1 MDKIFLIDKNTIR
14 YSDLINFIN
23 DDNFNLELSETEE
36 FILTHIKNLSGY
48 KVYDFESLILSIKK
62 NNLEIK
68 LNTSGTTG
76 KPKSIIH
83 TVHSITKNIIIND
96 KFNNSIW
103 GLCYPVGKMAFYQ
116 VLYQSLFN
124 QSTIINLFGY
134 NFSLIS
140 DKIINSGVSHISATP
155 TFYKML
161 LSENVK
167 FNLVLQVTIGGES
180 SDNNLIN
187 KIKINFPNASIKNI
201 YASTEA
207 ASLFVS
213 ESDTFKIPEKYKE
226 KIKFFNNKLY
236 LHKELVGHIESNKL
250 DGDWYDTKDVIEV
263 LNKNE
268 FKFVGRE
275 NTDINVSGFKINPF
289 KVESTL
295 NSLPYIKNSV
305 VFSKKNSV
313 TGNILCC
320 NLILTHPK
328 TKGEI
333 KCDLLGTLE
342 KYEVPT
348 IINFVDT
355 IDVNENMKIS
365 RK

>member
-1 MDKIFLIDKNTIR
+1 MNKVFLLDKNIIY
-14 YSDLINFIN
+14 YSDLISFIN
-23 DDNFNLELSETEE
+23 DENSNLELSETEK
-36 FILTHIKNLSGY
+36 FILTHIKNLSGHD
-48 KVYDFESLILSIKK
+48 VIDFDDLIFKIKK
-62 NNLEIK
+62 NNFEIK

-83 TVHSITKNIIIND
+83 TVQTITKNIIIDD
-96 KFNNSIW
+96 KYNNSIW

-116 VLYQSLFN
+116 VLFQSLFN

-134 NFSLIS
+134 DFSLIS
-140 DKIINSGVSHISATP
+140 DKIISNKISHISATP

-161 LSENVK
+161 LSEDIN
-167 FNLVLQVTIGGES
+167 FNFVLQVTIGGES

-187 KIKINFPNASIKNI
+187 RIKINFPNASIKNI

-207 ASLFVS
+207 ASLFTS
-213 ESDTFKIPEKYKE
+213 DSDTFKVPEKYKE
-226 KIKFFNNKLY
+226 KIKFINNKLY
-236 LHKELVGHIESNKL
+236 LHKDLVGNIDVSQL
-250 DGDWYDTKDVIEV
+250 DGNWYDTKDVIEV
-263 LNKNE
+263 LNHNE
-268 FKFVGRE
+268 FKFIGRE

-289 KVESTL
+289 KVESIL
-295 NSLPYIKNSV
+295 NSLPYVKNSI

-313 TGNILCC
+313 VGNILCC
-320 NLILTHPK
+320 DIILIYPK
-328 TKGEI
+328 TKVEV
-333 KCDLLGTLE
+333 KSDLYRVLE